1 MQIGHK
7 KKIKTAKTMERIT
20 IIKLIQDI
28 EQVQEAIVNLDN
40 EDALKLLMDIKE
52 DLEIFLLTN

>member
-1 MQIGHK
+1 
-7 KKIKTAKTMERIT
+7 MERIT

>member
-1 MQIGHK
+1 
-7 KKIKTAKTMERIT
+7 MERIQ

-40 EDALKLLMDIKE
+40 EDALKLLIDIKE

>member
-1 MQIGHK
+1 
-7 KKIKTAKTMERIT
+7 MERIQ

-40 EDALKLLMDIKE
+40 EDALKLLTDIKE